1 MLVWQNKCPN
11 NKKEIYNN
19 KYKHTRDRLFDLS
32 SPKTEKLSSITYHW
46 FFSSAIIKD
55 IWDNKIYI
63 YA

>member
-32 SPKTEKLSSITYHW
+32 SPKTEN
-46 FFSSAIIKD
+46 
-55 IWDNKIYI
+55 NKFHYI
-63 YA
+63 PLVFL